1 MSISDE
7 RDKHKLRRSHVWP
20 RSGAD
25 FYVEPA
31 WVSERLFAVESFIG
45 EVIDPCC
52 GFGTVVEAA
61 RRARHC
67 AEGWDIVDRGF
78 SGTKVCDFL
87 TTSERIRYFVG
98 NPPFNI
104 ARHFALHA
112 LALARHK
119 VAIVFPT
126 ARLNAARWL
135 DQTPLARIWLL
146 TPRPS
151 MPPGEAI
158 LRGEKPGGGKVDFC
172 WLVFDV
178 GYCGA
183 SMVRWLR
190 RDAPKTFAQ
199 ALAEFAVKK

>member
-20 RSGAD
+20 RSDAD

-31 WVSERLFAVESFIG
+31 WVPERLFAVEPFIG

-52 GFGTVVEAA
+52 GLGTIVKAA
-61 RRARHC
+61 RRAHHC
-67 AEGWDIVDRGF
+67 SEGWDICDRGF
-78 SGTKVCDFL
+78 SGTKVRDFL
-87 TTSERIRYFVG
+87 TSSEQICNFVS
-98 NPPFNI
+98 NPPFGI
-104 ARHFALHA
+104 AREFVLHA

-135 DQTPLARIWLL
+135 EQTPLARIWLL

-172 WLVFDV
+172 WLVFEV

-183 SMVRWLR
+183 TMVRWLR
-190 RDAPKTFAQ
+190 RDGATTFEQ
-199 ALAEFAVKK
+199 LLDELAGKK